1 MKKNFDLVDLIM
13 DNLKKYKFYSY
24 FSNETFSDFGTQVR
38 YKKLKKNYNKKNKK
52 IALIFDR
59 DGTIISEKK
68 YVNSKKNIFL
78 YKNFLNFLSY
88 VKKKM

>member
-1 MKKNFDLVDLIM
+1 MN
-13 DNLKKYKFYSY
+13 NLKKYKFYSY
-24 FSNETFSDFGTQVR
+24 FSNEIFSDFGTRAR

-68 YVNSKKNIFL
+68 YVN
-78 YKNFLNFLSY
+78 
-88 VKKKM
+88 